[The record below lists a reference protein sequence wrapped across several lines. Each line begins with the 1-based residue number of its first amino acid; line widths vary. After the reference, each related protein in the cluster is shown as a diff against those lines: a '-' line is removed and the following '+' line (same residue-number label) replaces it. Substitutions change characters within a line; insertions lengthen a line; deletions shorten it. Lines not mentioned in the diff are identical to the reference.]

1 MAWEKPAPRRVWQAI
16 QLYLQVAYGGILPTE
31 VAKRIA
37 ELKSASD
44 ARFYESAV
52 FERDR
57 PQDPTQFSLRL
68 GNRVYPHAKLV
79 IERCPDGSSAL
90 FQADTHDRHCCPE
103 PTSPDYLKYR
113 ELMEQNQRIAREVE
127 LAWAN
132 EGLPTFREFLRQKTE
147 PSKYAS

>member
-16 QLYLQVAYGGILPTE
+16 QLYLQVAYGGILPE
-31 VAKRIA
+31 QVAKRIA

-44 ARFYESAV
+44 ARFYESAA
-52 FERDR
+52 FERDH
-57 PQDPTQFSLRL
+57 PQDPTHFSLRL
-68 GNRVYPHAKLV
+68 GNRAYPHAKLV
-79 IERCPDGSSAL
+79 IERSPDGSSAL

-103 PTSPDYLKYR
+103 PTSPDYPKYR

-127 LAWAN
+127 LAWAK
-132 EGLPTFREFLRQKTE
+132 EGLPTFQQLLRQKTG

>member
-16 QLYLQVAYGGILPTE
+16 QLYLQVAYGGILPEE

-44 ARFYESAV
+44 GRFYDSAV

-57 PQDPTQFSLRL
+57 LQDPTYFSLRL
-68 GNRVYPHAKLV
+68 GNRIYPHAKLV
-79 IERCPDGSSAL
+79 IERSPDGSSAL

-103 PTSPDYLKYR
+103 PTSPDYLNYR
-113 ELMEQNQRIAREVE
+113 QLMEQNQRIAREVE
-127 LAWAN
+127 LAWAK
-132 EGLPTFREFLRQKTE
+132 EGLPTFRQFLRQQAV
-147 PSKYAS
+147 PSKYAN